1 MSKKDTGSLVSMQ
14 YDRKSMFAESFR
26 RIRTNPGAVFGIVV
40 LFIIFMLMIYSFIF
54 ISYEDITR
62 INPLK
67 INQPPSAEHYF
78 GTDNFGRDLFARTIY
93 GSRYSLAV
101 GFGSVGLGLVI
112 GVFLGAIA
120 GFYGGWIEEII
131 MRSSDVLA
139 AIPALLLVFVI
150 VAAFGP
156 SLLNLLMCVG
166 ISMIPSF
173 VRMTRASVLTV
184 KSNEYVE
191 SAKAIGM
198 SEFRIVFS
206 QVLPNSM
213 SPLIVTA
220 TTRLATAILMA
231 SALSFLGFGVPVPL
245 PEWGALVSGG
255 RNFLRIA
262 PHLTFFPG
270 IFIMAMTL
278 ACSLLGDGL
287 RDALD
292 PRLKN

>member
-1 MSKKDTGSLVSMQ
+1 MSKKNTVSLVSRK
-14 YDRKSMFAESFR
+14 YDKKSMLAESWG
-26 RIRTNPGAVFGIVV
+26 RIRTNPGAVFGMFV
-40 LFIIFMLMIYSFIF
+40 LLLIIALMIYSFIF
-54 ISYEDITR
+54 ISYEDITS

-67 INQPPSAEHYF
+67 INQPPSAEHFF

-93 GSRYSLAV
+93 GTRYSLAV
-101 GFGSVGLGLVI
+101 GFGSVGFGLVV
-112 GVFLGAIA
+112 GVFFGAIA
-120 GFYGGWIEEII
+120 GFYGGWVEEII
-131 MRSSDVLA
+131 MRASDVLA
-139 AIPALLLVFVI
+139 AIPALLLGFVI
-150 VAAFGP
+150 VAALGP
-156 SLLNLLMCVG
+156 SLINLLLCVG

-184 KSNEYVE
+184 KSSEYVE
-191 SAKAIGM
+191 ASKAIGM
-198 SEFRIVFS
+198 SEFRTAFT

-213 SPLIVTA
+213 SPLIVTS

-278 ACSLLGDGL
+278 ASSLLGDGL

-292 PRLKN
+292 PRLKK